1 MKICILGGG
10 MSAISLAY
18 FLQKNS
24 SISSIHIYEKDRKL
38 GGLCRSFN
46 CNGIYYDVGP
56 HIIFSKHKE
65 ILNLMLKLLQNNKN
79 KIKRSNQ
86 ILLNGNY
93 IKYPFENN
101 LSSLKNRKLIDQ
113 CLISFKNN
121 PYENIEAKN
130 MLQFFLKT
138 FGEGITNIYLRPYNE
153 KIWKYDPSCMDTQ
166 MVDRIPK
173 PPLEDIIRS
182 AEGNN
187 SEGYLHQ
194 LFFHYPKKG
203 GIESLVKSFINQLNK
218 KKIFLHTDH
227 EVISLSKKQNYFIV
241 NEDYEL
247 KFDKIIST
255 IPLEKLGHI
264 YNKTPK
270 NILKISSNLRF
281 NSIITCLVN
290 IKGIIA
296 KDHFAM
302 MVPDKSIIF
311 HRLSRLDFLGK
322 NYSIKGTTTF
332 LVEVTYREG
341 SYISSISDKMLF
353 NKICSGL
360 KKIKYIKDRKD
371 INFYELKKFSHAYV
385 IYDLDHRKKVDDLTK
400 YYKKQNI
407 IVNGRFGSYEYL
419 NSDQI
424 IKQSFDLSKEL
435 LS

>member
-1 MKICILGGG
+1 MNICILGGG

-24 SISSIHIYEKDRKL
+24 SISSIHIYEKDKKL

-46 CNGIYYDVGP
+46 CKGIYYDVGP

-65 ILNLMLKLLQNNKN
+65 ILKLMLKLLQNNKN
-79 KIKRSNQ
+79 SIKRSNQ

-121 PYENIEAKN
+121 PYENIVAKN

-194 LFFHYPKKG
+194 LFFHYPKEG
-203 GIESLVKSFINQLNK
+203 GIESLVKSFINHLNK
-218 KKIFLHTDH
+218 KKIFINTDY
-227 EVISLSKKQNYFIV
+227 EIKSLSKKQNYFIV
-241 NEDYEL
+241 NKDNDI

-255 IPLEKLGHI
+255 IPLEKLGNI

-270 NILKISSNLRF
+270 KILKISSNLRF

-341 SYISSISDKMLF
+341 SYISALSDKMLF

-385 IYDLDHRKKVDDLTK
+385 IYDLDHRKNVDDLIK

-424 IKQSFDLSKEL
+424 IKQSLDLSKEL
-435 LS
+435 F